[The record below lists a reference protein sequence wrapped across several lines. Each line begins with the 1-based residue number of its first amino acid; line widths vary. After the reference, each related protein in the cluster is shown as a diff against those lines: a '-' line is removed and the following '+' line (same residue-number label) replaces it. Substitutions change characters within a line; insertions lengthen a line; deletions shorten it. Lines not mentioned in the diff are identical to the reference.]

1 MIEARTLDRQ
11 GPKDRAKH
19 RVMHAL
25 ALAYLPTVW
34 TGTLLLERP
43 VTCALSAP
51 TVSAP
56 VAPDVVSAPVMTLP
70 AAMPV
75 SVTIINSTALGRMSI
90 AVHLIP
96 TLSRILIHADAALV
110 LIGLATARR
119 RRLLPGRRRSRR
131 RESDTYS
138 RADHRSGA
146 GKARK
151 RVRMVRTVSLSSSRG
166 RA

>member
-1 MIEARTLDRQ
+1 M
-11 GPKDRAKH
+11 
-19 RVMHAL
+19 
-25 ALAYLPTVW
+25 
-34 TGTLLLERP
+34 
-43 VTCALSAP
+43 LSAAASLP
-51 TVSAP
+51 HQLTRL
-56 VAPDVVSAPVMTLP
+56 LP

-131 RESDTYS
+131 RAS
-138 RADHRSGA
+138 RTLTPELITGL
-146 GKARK
+146 
-151 RVRMVRTVSLSSSRG
+151 VRG
-166 RA
+166 R